1 MFGGLVTLKK
11 TIYNN
16 LVDVIKQFPLNK
28 NVDITEESKLWELIN
43 LFSSLLAE
51 RVKVRLEEVFPQIEF
66 EEITAE
72 TTIREILHN
81 IEKNQGFPN
90 NRKDNNSIEKD
101 LNIDL
106 DSNNNE
112 RNHNSNEIG
121 IGVDIQHLSSFP
133 DDIFSSDNINLR
145 TSLFTELEVVYSL
158 SRPDPKITL
167 LGIYAAKEAV
177 IKALNNKNKIQFN
190 YIEIRHYPSGKPY
203 VILKS
208 YPKIFLEISISH
220 SIDIAIGYCIKR

>member
-1 MFGGLVTLKK
+1 MFGGVVIMKK
-11 TIYNN
+11 NTYNN
-16 LVDVIKQFPLNK
+16 LVEVIKQFPLNK
-28 NVDITEESKLWELIN
+28 NVKITEESKLWELIN

-51 RVKVRLEEVFPQIEF
+51 RVKVRLEEVFPQTEF

-72 TTIREILHN
+72 TTIREILYN
-81 IEKNQGFPN
+81 IEKNQGLPKN
-90 NRKDNNSIEKD
+90 NKESYIEKD
-101 LNIDL
+101 LNIYF
-106 DSNNNE
+106 DSNINGQ
-112 RNHNSNEIG
+112 NHNSNEIG

-133 DDIFSSDNINLR
+133 DDIFSSDNISLR
-145 TSLFTELEVVYSL
+145 SSLFTELEVVYSL

-177 IKALNNKNKIQFN
+177 IKALNNKNKIKYNF
-190 YIEIRHYPSGKPY
+190 IEIRHYPNGKPY
-203 VILKS
+203 VILKN

>member
-1 MFGGLVTLKK
+1 MEKN
-11 TIYNN
+11 IYKN
-16 LVDVIKQFPLNK
+16 LVEVIKQFPLNK
-28 NVDITEESKLWELIN
+28 NVKITEESKLWEVIN

-72 TTIREILHN
+72 TTIREILN
-81 IEKNQGFPN
+81 SIEKNQTFPKN
-90 NRKDNNSIEKD
+90 NKESSIEKD
-101 LNIDL
+101 LNIYFDS
-106 DSNNNE
+106 SNNE
-112 RNHNSNEIG
+112 QDHNSNEIG

-133 DDIFSSDNINLR
+133 DDIFSSDNVNLR
-145 TSLFTELEVVYSL
+145 SSLFTELEVVYSL

-190 YIEIRHYPSGKPY
+190 FIEIRHYSNGKPY

-220 SIDIAIGYCIKR
+220 SIDVAIGYCIKR

>member
-1 MFGGLVTLKK
+1 MFGGLVKLKK

-28 NVDITEESKLWELIN
+28 NVKITEESKLWELIN

-72 TTIREILHN
+72 TTIREILHK

-90 NRKDNNSIEKD
+90 NKKDKNSIEKD
-101 LNIDL
+101 LNIYF
-106 DSNNNE
+106 DSNNKQ
-112 RNHNSNEIG
+112 NHNSNEMG
-121 IGVDIQHLSSFP
+121 TGVDIQHLSSFP

-158 SRPDPKITL
+158 SRPDPKMTL

-190 YIEIRHYPSGKPY
+190 FIEIRHYPNGKPY
-203 VILKS
+203 VILKN

>member
-1 MFGGLVTLKK
+1 MFGGVVIMKK
-11 TIYNN
+11 NTYNN
-16 LVDVIKQFPLNK
+16 LVEVIKQFPLNK
-28 NVDITEESKLWELIN
+28 NVKITEESKLWELIN

-51 RVKVRLEEVFPQIEF
+51 RVKVRLEEVFPQTEF

-72 TTIREILHN
+72 TTIREILYN
-81 IEKNQGFPN
+81 IEKNQGLPKN
-90 NRKDNNSIEKD
+90 NKKNDIEKD
-101 LNIDL
+101 LNINF
-106 DSNNNE
+106 DSNINE
-112 RNHNSNEIG
+112 QNHNSNEIG

-133 DDIFSSDNINLR
+133 DDIFSSDNISLR
-145 TSLFTELEVVYSL
+145 SSLFTELEVVYSL

-177 IKALNNKNKIQFN
+177 IKALNNKNKIKYNF
-190 YIEIRHYPSGKPY
+190 IEIRHYPNGKTY
-203 VILKS
+203 VILKN